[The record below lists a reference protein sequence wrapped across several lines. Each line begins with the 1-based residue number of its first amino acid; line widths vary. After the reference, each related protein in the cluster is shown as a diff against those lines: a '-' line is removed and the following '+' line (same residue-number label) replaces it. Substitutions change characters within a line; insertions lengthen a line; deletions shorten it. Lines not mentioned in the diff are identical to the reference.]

1 MQVPRSDSPGPL
13 PGSPGPLPDPTLAGT
28 VIVGMSGGVD
38 SAVAALLLR
47 DAGYAVQG
55 LFMSNWEDDDDAYC
69 TTAADFQDARR
80 VCETLGIVLHRA
92 SFAQQYRNRVF
103 DLFLREYSAGRTPN
117 PDVLCNREIKFGV
130 CLDYM
135 HRLGASWI
143 ATGHYARLRQTPAGP
158 QLLKAADAAKDQS
171 YFLHG
176 VTAAALRQTLFPI
189 GELRKAEVRRLAH
202 AAGLPVYDKPDSTG
216 ICFIGERPFREFLS
230 RYLRTEP
237 GPIENERGMILGEH
251 RGLALYTLGQRSGL
265 CIGGRAG
272 SAAAPWYVADK
283 DTRRNALIVV
293 QDQDH
298 PLLLSDAFDVEQMH
312 WLTSEADPGTPADG
326 APDID
331 ADGALEC
338 AVKTRY
344 RQNDLECIVRLHGGV
359 SSVSGAPGVS
369 AVPGVSAA
377 PLWRVNL
384 SEPARAVT
392 PGQYAVFYRGAR
404 CLGGGVIARRF
415 NSRTAHGARGI
426 TYNSHFS
433 VEGS

>member
-1 MQVPRSDSPGPL
+1 MQGL
-13 PGSPGPLPDPTLAGT
+13 DPKSAGT

-55 LFMSNWEDDDDAYC
+55 LFMSNWEDDDDTYC

-80 VCETLGIVLHRA
+80 VCDTLRIALHRV
-92 SFAQQYRNRVF
+92 SFATQYRERVF
-103 DLFLREYSAGRTPN
+103 ELFLREYAAGRTPN

-135 HRLGASWI
+135 HRLGAGLI
-143 ATGHYARLRQTPAGP
+143 ATGHYARLQHSAAGP
-158 QLLKAADAAKDQS
+158 LLLKAADAAKDQS

-176 VTAAALRQTLFPI
+176 VDPSALRQTLFPI
-189 GELRKAEVRRLAH
+189 GELRKPEVRRLAH

-216 ICFIGERPFREFLS
+216 ICFIGERPFQEFLS

-237 GPIENERGMILGEH
+237 GPIENDGGKVLGEH

-265 CIGGRAG
+265 RIGGRAG

-283 DTRRNALIVV
+283 DTQRNALIVV

-298 PLLLSDAFDVEQMH
+298 PLLLSDAFDVEQMR
-312 WLTSEADPGTPADG
+312 WLHAGDAADQP
-326 APDID
+326 I
-331 ADGALEC
+331 EC

-344 RQNDLECIVRLHGGV
+344 RQSDLDCTVQLRGDQQSQGDQK
-359 SSVSGAPGVS
+359 
-369 AVPGVSAA
+369 
-377 PLWRVNL
+377 WRVTL
-384 SEPARAVT
+384 SEAARAVT
-392 PGQYAVFYRGAR
+392 PGQYAVFYRGER
-404 CLGGGVIARRF
+404 CLGGGVIAQRF
-415 NSRTAHGARGI
+415 NSRMPRAARGI
-426 TYNSHFS
+426 TYNRIFS
-433 VEGS
+433 AEGS